1 MDIKAI
7 IEKYKN
13 KEISV
18 EENTKN
24 ILEKIKSDA
33 KAQADSIIEEAE
45 KKAQR
50 IIDEAIET
58 EKDSAAL
65 NTIKT
70 KREAEALVEK
80 TLTSAELK
88 ARDLKLSASQEIINK
103 VLERVK
109 DKLKNLDKDSYIKY
123 LKRNLKDFQGKDI
136 EIMVQKDKLDQ
147 VKALDLPFKISDR
160 TVESGFAF
168 VENDLIYN
176 GDFSS
181 LVEFMREDLEGQ
193 IASQLSQR

>member
-1 MDIKAI
+1 MRKGC
-7 IEKYKN
+7 EKVSN
-13 KEISV
+13 LD
-18 EENTKN
+18 N

-45 KKAQR
+45 KKAKR

>member
-1 MDIKAI
+1 MRKGC
-7 IEKYKN
+7 EKVSN
-13 KEISV
+13 LD
-18 EENTKN
+18 N

-50 IIDEAIET
+50 IIDEAIEA
-58 EKDSAAL
+58 EKDAAAL

-70 KREAEALVEK
+70 KREAELLVEK
-80 TLTSAELK
+80 TLMATELK
-88 ARDLKLSASQEIINK
+88 ARDLKLTATNETINK
-103 VLERVK
+103 ILERVK